1 MLDILNI
8 YFFPQNIV
16 LQTTANC
23 QLSCHPAS
31 LIYGARDY
39 DMIADAS
46 NEKKEKE
53 KNKIRKMTYKERIL
67 YFISSSKCMY
77 IFFKSI
83 RNYQRHH
90 RRGRCGDH
98 RGWSSLSFIM
108 VYHLLVFIFFSL
120 IQNFNR
126 LNVCY

>member
-1 MLDILNI
+1 M
-8 YFFPQNIV
+8 

-67 YFISSSKCMY
+67 YFYFVIKM
-77 IFFKSI
+77 
-83 RNYQRHH
+83 H
-90 RRGRCGDH
+90 
-98 RGWSSLSFIM
+98 
-108 VYHLLVFIFFSL
+108 VYFFS
-120 IQNFNR
+120 NR
-126 LNVCY
+126 LETTSGITDEAGVATIGGGLA